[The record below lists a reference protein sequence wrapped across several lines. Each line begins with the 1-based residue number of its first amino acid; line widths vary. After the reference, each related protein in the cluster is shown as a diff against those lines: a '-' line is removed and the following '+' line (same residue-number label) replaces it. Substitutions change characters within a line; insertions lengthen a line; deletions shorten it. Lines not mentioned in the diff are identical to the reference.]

1 VTAAGI
7 EAWLHALDTFAALV
21 IAPLIGVC
29 AWFLRRSM
37 QRLEHIEAKIDGLA
51 EQAIHLSEWRD
62 SHTREDDHRFN
73 GHSVQIGRIEAR
85 LDAHIQRSANGLS

>member
-1 VTAAGI
+1 MTSAGI

-29 AWFLRRSM
+29 AWFLRRNT
-37 QRLEHIEAKIDGLA
+37 QRLEHIEQKIDALT
-51 EQAIHLSEWRD
+51 EQAIHVSEWRD

-73 GHSVQIGRIEAR
+73 AHSVQIGRVEAR
-85 LDAHIQRSANGLS
+85 LDAHIQRTANGVA